1 MIFIKIYDHVVSSQK
16 KFLYNTEELRKLDK
30 LKGRKEG
37 YVQAVIK
44 YR

>member
-1 MIFIKIYDHVVSSQK
+1 MFLHKK

-30 LKGRKEG
+30 LKGRKG